1 MDHFSNVTLNELAHS
16 TMLGSLLT
24 VWVLVGLFFYLN
36 HYTRRRYF
44 TIWATAWLFYALWLT
59 QILMAPDAKAGSVA
73 FIFQQLSVGT
83 SAVFLFWGSISCLD
97 LPIKD
102 RLMALFLA
110 FVVVWSYVGSRFLEG
125 YVLIQLPIF
134 GLTGMASI
142 FVGCAFLRFRRRR
155 GFVGAGLLSVGF
167 LFWGVFLASFPLAQY
182 YQQLISTAFLI
193 STGLQLFIAVSM
205 IVLVLEEAREN
216 SNEMVRELNS
226 VKAEKRL
233 LQMKIVTVEQ
243 ESVILSQKNLPTDL
257 REAYAELRRT
267 QHAAG
272 QQERLRALG
281 QMASGIAHDINN
293 ALSPVLTF
301 SEMILAEDDL
311 SATSRKRLHHIQTAG
326 EDIAR
331 LVARMRD
338 FYRSRTSHDELAEV
352 NVSALVEQVV
362 ELTRPRW
369 KDMAQR
375 NGIAIRVE
383 TRVDPNVPT
392 VHSEE
397 TELREALT
405 NLILNSVEAMPDG
418 GTITLS
424 ASVTERAQ
432 KRQLVLQVADTG
444 QGMSE
449 YVQKRC
455 LEPFFSTK
463 DLRGGSGLGLA
474 MVYGVMQRHNGTIE
488 FDSQEGHGTRV
499 RLCFPV
505 NESKPASSAVP
516 VSVAAKCQ
524 PLRILCV
531 DDEPVLREMLEQAL
545 GSQGH
550 HVAVAADGQEAV
562 DVFKREQTGKNPF
575 DVVITDLG
583 MPGMDGLG
591 VARRVRAFAPRA
603 SIILLTGWGTLLG
616 EDASEAAMFDAILSK
631 PARIQELI
639 SALAKTKRQTGFPV
653 TGALAN

>member
-1 MDHFSNVTLNELAHS
+1 
-16 TMLGSLLT
+16 
-24 VWVLVGLFFYLN
+24 
-36 HYTRRRYF
+36 
-44 TIWATAWLFYALWLT
+44 
-59 QILMAPDAKAGSVA
+59 
-73 FIFQQLSVGT
+73 
-83 SAVFLFWGSISCLD
+83 VFLFWGSISCLN

-102 RLMALFLA
+102 RLMALFLT
-110 FVVVWSYVGSRFLEG
+110 FVVLWSYVGGRYLEG
-125 YVLIQLPIF
+125 EILIQLPIF

-155 GFVGAGLLSVGF
+155 GFIGAGLLSVGF
-167 LFWGVFLASFPLAQY
+167 LLWGLFLASFPLAQHY
-182 YQQLISTAFLI
+182 KQFVSTAFLV

-216 SNEMVRELNS
+216 TNEMLHELNS

-233 LQMKIVTVEQ
+233 LQMKIVSVEQ
-243 ESVILSQKNLPTDL
+243 ESVLLTEKSLPTDL
-257 REAYAELRRT
+257 KEAYAELRRT
-267 QHAAG
+267 QHSAG

-301 SEMILAEDDL
+301 SEMILKEDEL
-311 SATSRKRLHHIQTAG
+311 SLNSRKRLKHIQTAG

-338 FYRSRTSHDELAEV
+338 FYRRRTSHDELAEV
-352 NVSALVEQVV
+352 NVRDVVEQVV

-375 NGIAIRVE
+375 SGATIRVE
-383 TRVDPNVPT
+383 TRVDPEVPT

-397 TELREALT
+397 MELREALT
-405 NLILNSVEAMPDG
+405 NLVLNSVEAMPNG
-418 GTITLS
+418 GTITIS
-424 ASVTERAQ
+424 ASITERAQ

-444 QGMSE
+444 VGMSE

-474 MVYGVMQRHNGTIE
+474 MVYGVMERHKGTIE
-488 FDSQEGHGTRV
+488 IDSQEGHGTRV
-499 RLCFPV
+499 RLCFSLT
-505 NESKPASSAVP
+505 ESKRTTVPALPLATH
-516 VSVAAKCQ
+516 CQ
-524 PLRILCV
+524 PLRILCI
-531 DDEPVLREMLEQAL
+531 DDEPVLREMLEQVL
-545 GSQGH
+545 LSNGH
-550 HVAVAADGQEAV
+550 QVAVASDGQEGIDA
-562 DVFKREQTGKNPF
+562 FKREQNGHDPF

-583 MPGMDGLG
+583 MPGMDGLD
-591 VARRVRAFAPRA
+591 VARRVRAFSPRTP
-603 SIILLTGWGTLLG
+603 IILLTGWGTLLG
-616 EDASEAAMFDAILSK
+616 EDAAEAATFDAILSK
-631 PARIQELI
+631 PARVPELM
-639 SALAKTKRQTGFPV
+639 SALAKATSQPGRPI